1 MAMHEDARAYDAIVV
16 GGGHAGIEA
25 AMAIARLDFHVLL
38 ITQNLDT
45 IGKLSCNPAVG
56 GLAKGNM
63 VREIDALGG
72 QMGRIIDE
80 TMIQFRVLNRSR
92 GPAVQAP
99 RAQADKLAYQIKA
112 KQVLEG
118 EANLTLFQDTVVDF
132 LYRESGRPSSHIG
145 STEHVGPSPRWV
157 TEHAAAAGERS
168 TAHAVAPA
176 AERSAAAGE
185 RAVAPT
191 SAGAIGG
198 VITERGKRFRAR
210 TVVVTTG
217 TFLNGRIFIGEY
229 NASNGRIAEP
239 AAHGLER
246 AFTELGFRMG
256 RMKTGT
262 PARVMRRSIDFSKV
276 APQFG
281 DEEIVPF
288 SFGNRRVDRE
298 QVQCYITYSTEE
310 THRIIEANMSRSP
323 LYSGIIVGSG
333 PRYCPSIEDKVVKFP
348 DRTRHQIFIEPE
360 GLSTGEMYLNGISSS
375 LPEDVQEAF
384 IHSIPGL
391 EHAEIVR
398 PGYAVEYDHIDP
410 SQLYPTLEAKVLPG
424 LYIAGQTNGTS
435 GYEEA
440 AGQGLVAGINAARAM
455 RGEDPFILSRADA
468 YIGVMIDDL
477 VTLGTKEPYRMF
489 TSRAEHRMNLR
500 HDSSDMR
507 LFEQAWHLG
516 MHDDDAWQR
525 FQEKRQAIADITRR
539 LRTRY
544 LSENEL
550 TAQRSVAAAPAAT
563 AGEDSPAQPGDGAG
577 GPAGAQASPTAGA
590 HPLAR
595 FVGKSFD
602 KILKNPEVSLD
613 QLLAIDPALATPGA
627 GDTGPDEGVGDAAP
641 TGSTYPVEWLRQ
653 VELDIKYEGYV
664 AREEKMV
671 QRFRRMENV
680 RIPRDF
686 DWDGLTGL
694 SNEAREKFKA
704 VQPASVGQASRISGV
719 RNSDVTVLLVSLD
732 RKGKTA

>member
-1 MAMHEDARAYDAIVV
+1 MDFDAIVV

-25 AMAIARLDFHVLL
+25 AMAIARLNFRVLMV
-38 ITQNLDT
+38 TQNLDT

-72 QMGRIIDE
+72 QMGKIIDE

-99 RAQADKLAYQIKA
+99 RAQADKLAYQVKA
-112 KQVLEG
+112 KQILEG
-118 EANLTLFQDTVVDF
+118 EPNLSLFQDTVTGL
-132 LYRESGRPSSHIG
+132 LYRRTGG
-145 STEHVGPSPRWV
+145 
-157 TEHAAAAGERS
+157 
-168 TAHAVAPA
+168 
-176 AERSAAAGE
+176 
-185 RAVAPT
+185 PT
-191 SAGAIGG
+191 SAPSAQTLTDATASATG
-198 VITERGKRFRAR
+198 VAGVVTERGKRFMAR

-229 NASNGRIAEP
+229 NADNGRIAEP
-239 AAHGLER
+239 AARGLER
-246 AFTELGFRMG
+246 AFSDLGFQLG

-262 PARVMRRSIDFSKV
+262 PARIMRRSIDFSKV

-281 DEEIVPF
+281 DEDIVPF
-288 SFGNRRVDRE
+288 SFGNTRIDRE
-298 QVQCYITYSTEE
+298 QVQCYITHSTEE

-360 GLSTGEMYLNGISSS
+360 GLSTDEMYLNGISSS

-391 EHAEIVR
+391 ERAEIVR

-440 AGQGLVAGINAARAM
+440 AGQGLVAGVNAARSM
-455 RGEDPFILSRADA
+455 RGEEPFILSRADA

-477 VTLGTKEPYRMF
+477 VTLGTREPYRMF

-507 LFEQAWHLG
+507 LFEQGYLLG
-516 MHDDDAWQR
+516 MHGEAAWEQ
-525 FQEKRQAIADITRR
+525 FQKKRRGLAVITER
-539 LRTRY
+539 LRKRN
-544 LSENEL
+544 LSEHDL
-550 TAQRSVAAAPAAT
+550 SSGAT
-563 AGEDSPAQPGDGAG
+563 G
-577 GPAGAQASPTAGA
+577 GN
-590 HPLAR
+590 HPFQR

-602 KILKNPEVSLD
+602 RVLKNPEVGLQD
-613 QLLAIDPALATPGA
+613 LLAIDPSLATPEPSEGA
-627 GDTGPDEGVGDAAP
+627 DLGDGGSSAEPSA
-641 TGSTYPVEWLRQ
+641 STYPVDWLRQ

-671 QRFRRMENV
+671 QRFRRMENM

-686 DWDGLTGL
+686 DWDGLPGI

-704 VQPASVGQASRISGV
+704 VRPASVGQASRISGV

-732 RKGKTA
+732 RRSA